1 MALSKRKNRKNKTLY
16 KLCVSGAAVDI
27 CGPLGFKKAYE
38 LGREIAKSGAVL
50 VNGATTGTPYE
61 AARGAKKA
69 GGIVIGLSPAYSKKE
84 HVNKYKLPLDYLD
97 LVIYTGFNYSG
108 RNLLLTRSS
117 DAVFFVCGRIG
128 TLNEFT
134 VAFEDKKPIGV
145 LTETGGMVEEL
156 DEILAI
162 ARRGTKNIV
171 FDPDPKKLVK
181 KVLKL
186 VKAKDMEANKIDK
199 KNRSHRKNGVPA
211 PQAIVPE

>member
-108 RNLLLTRSS
+108 RNLLMTRAS
-117 DAVFFVCGRIG
+117 DAVLFVCGRIG

-134 VAFEDKKPIGV
+134 IAFEDKKPIGV
-145 LTETGGMVEEL
+145 LTGTGGIVEEL
-156 DEILAI
+156 DDILKI
-162 ARRGTKNIV
+162 ARRGHKNIV
-171 FDPDPKKLVK
+171 FDSDPKRLVK
-181 KVLKL
+181 KVLQL
-186 VKAKDMEANKIDK
+186 VRKGDREVRAIVK
-199 KNRSHRKNGVPA
+199 KNHNHSPA
-211 PQAIVPE
+211 AQASVPE